1 MIKRLLR
8 NIRQKPKVV
17 RDNIALGI
25 AGMFTAI
32 VFSIWVY
39 HFPSKIA
46 ALTDSTQSD
55 KGEGSPAFTDFFGEI
70 KDQIATLNEAT
81 DGNPV
86 DSATSSVDLAT
97 STSNWQE
104 YFNPATSTA
113 EMATGT
119 SSVAASS
126 TAFLIETSTSSVPTS
141 PTTSIEVFRPIRIVT
156 TSSTLPVAATT
167 TETW

>member
-8 NIRQKPKVV
+8 NIRQKPKAV

-25 AGMFTAI
+25 AGTFTAI

-55 KGEGSPAFTDFFGEI
+55 KGEESPAFTDFFGEI

-81 DGNPV
+81 DGDLV
-86 DSATSSVDLAT
+86 ESATSSVDLAT

-104 YFNPATSTA
+104 YFNSATST
-113 EMATGT
+113 EEIATGT
-119 SSVAASS
+119 TDVTASN
-126 TAFLIETSTSSVPTS
+126 TASFIETSAS
-141 PTTSIEVFRPIRIVT
+141 TTSTTSAEVFRPIRIVT